1 MICLKACS
9 RCRGDMILESDP
21 NGRQLT
27 CLQCGHV
34 VVLAAGRKR
43 PLERIE
49 VRSLPPVVV
58 KESRPPADERAR
70 RALTER
76 EQQVMKLIA
85 SGSGYRE
92 VAAELGISACT
103 VKAHIANIFAKLGI
117 PRRRRG
123 IAEALRENWRA
134 VS

>member
-1 MICLKACS
+1 VPQSLFQVQ
-9 RCRGDMILESDP
+9 RGLILESDT

-34 VVLAAGRKR
+34 LVLATGRR
-43 PLERIE
+43 RALER
-49 VRSLPPVVV
+49 VDARPVPVAH
-58 KESRPPADERAR
+58 KEAQAPSDERTR

-76 EQQVMKLIA
+76 EQQVMQLI
-85 SGSGYRE
+85 SNGMGYRE
-92 VAAELGISACT
+92 VATELGISACT

-123 IAEALRENWRA
+123 IAEALRESWRA